1 MIDTGAEVSLVSEK
15 VIKKINPKPKL
26 SRRKVALQ
34 SVSGKALFVKGS
46 TDLEFKVGNQKFVH
60 KFQVVRGLNRN
71 FILRTDW
78 MSKNGV
84 RIYFDLKKLRSEN
97 MSVPY
102 EQDIHIASLLRVNK
116 TTS

>member
-1 MIDTGAEVSLVSEK
+1 
-15 VIKKINPKPKL
+15 
-26 SRRKVALQ
+26 
-34 SVSGKALFVKGS
+34 
-46 TDLEFKVGNQKFVH
+46 
-60 KFQVVRGLNRN
+60 
-71 FILRTDW
+71 

-84 RIYFDLKKLRSEN
+84 RIYFDLKKLRSGN